1 MPFTVNKLPVVGIRR
16 CDLKHI
22 SAFNRLNGAG
32 LQRCAD
38 VGGAAGWVF
47 PPPPSEIKIE
57 GGEILAVVFQHRAWG
72 FKSLPGYLASGRNP
86 NARPTMKTAIADD
99 EASAA
104 TDRSE
109 IERLAASFTD
119 SWNSHDMAQFARL
132 FAHDADFVNV
142 VGMWW
147 KNREEIEKA
156 HAYSHST
163 FFKNSRLS
171 GQIAGLKFL
180 RPDLATV
187 HIPWELVG
195 QIEPDGSV
203 GQPRKGVLLL
213 VCGKQDG
220 AWHIHT
226 AQNTDIV
233 ATLTQPAA
241 KA

>member
-1 MPFTVNKLPVVGIRR
+1 
-16 CDLKHI
+16 
-22 SAFNRLNGAG
+22 
-32 LQRCAD
+32 
-38 VGGAAGWVF
+38 
-47 PPPPSEIKIE
+47 
-57 GGEILAVVFQHRAWG
+57 
-72 FKSLPGYLASGRNP
+72 
-86 NARPTMKTAIADD
+86 MKTAITDD
-99 EASAA
+99 AGAA

-109 IERLAASFTD
+109 IERLAAGFTD
-119 SWNSHDMAQFARL
+119 SWNSHDMTQFARL
-132 FAHDADFVNV
+132 FADDADFVNV
-142 VGMWW
+142 VGIWW

-180 RPDLATV
+180 RRDLATV
-187 HIPWELVG
+187 HILWELVG

-213 VCGKQDG
+213 VCGKQNG
-220 AWHIHT
+220 AWRIHT

-233 ATLTQPAA
+233 AALTQPAA

>member
-1 MPFTVNKLPVVGIRR
+1 
-16 CDLKHI
+16 
-22 SAFNRLNGAG
+22 
-32 LQRCAD
+32 
-38 VGGAAGWVF
+38 
-47 PPPPSEIKIE
+47 
-57 GGEILAVVFQHRAWG
+57 
-72 FKSLPGYLASGRNP
+72 
-86 NARPTMKTAIADD
+86 MKAAIADD

-104 TDRSE
+104 TDRGE
-109 IERLAASFTD
+109 IERLATGFTN
-119 SWNSHDMAQFARL
+119 SWNSHDMAQFAGL
-132 FAHDADFVNV
+132 FAHDANFVNV

-163 FFKNSRLS
+163 FFKTSRLS

-180 RPDLATV
+180 RTDVATV
-187 HIPWELVG
+187 HILWELVG

-203 GQPRKGVLLL
+203 AQPRKGILLL

-233 ATLTQPAA
+233 AALTQPAA

>member
-1 MPFTVNKLPVVGIRR
+1 
-16 CDLKHI
+16 
-22 SAFNRLNGAG
+22 
-32 LQRCAD
+32 
-38 VGGAAGWVF
+38 
-47 PPPPSEIKIE
+47 
-57 GGEILAVVFQHRAWG
+57 
-72 FKSLPGYLASGRNP
+72 
-86 NARPTMKTAIADD
+86 MKTAIADD

-109 IERLAASFTD
+109 IERLAAGFTD
-119 SWNSHDMAQFARL
+119 SWNSHDMGQFAHL

-142 VGMWW
+142 AGMWW

-187 HIPWELVG
+187 HILWELVG

-233 ATLTQPAA
+233 AALTQPAA